1 MPLAPFSS
9 KSPIPDTYTFIV
21 AAALGLALGGIL
33 SLFFDRF
40 ALPTRIPF
48 QFTIGGFSTGVLL
61 TNLVLAVVVG
71 AIVFFG
77 YVSIV
82 VQDTTFP
89 RAHPWL
95 FLIETLVVAFVPASV
110 IYVMQDFRDDG
121 IFDFSKLNTEFLIL
135 GAKFGIFHLLFQ
147 FSGLYSYL
155 FGPAPTTPSKK
166 SNSAH

>member
-1 MPLAPFSS
+1 MPTKAVL
-9 KSPIPDTYTFIV
+9 PDTYTFIV
-21 AAALGLALGGIL
+21 AAALGLALGGLL
-33 SLFFDRF
+33 SLVFGRF

-61 TNLVLAVVVG
+61 TNIVLAVIIG

-77 YVSIV
+77 YVSII
-82 VQDTTFP
+82 VQDTVFP

-95 FLIETLVVAFVPASV
+95 FLIETLVVGFVPASV

-121 IFDFSKLNTEFLIL
+121 NFNISQLNLEFLLL
-135 GAKFGIFHLLFQ
+135 GAKFGIFHMLFQ

-155 FGPAPTTPSKK
+155 FGSRSK
-166 SNSAH
+166 

>member
-1 MPLAPFSS
+1 MPTKAVL
-9 KSPIPDTYTFIV
+9 PDTYTFIV
-21 AAALGLALGGIL
+21 AAALGLALGGLL
-33 SLFFDRF
+33 SLVFGRF

-61 TNLVLAVVVG
+61 TNIVLAVIIG

-77 YVSIV
+77 YVSII
-82 VQDTTFP
+82 VQDTVFP

-95 FLIETLVVAFVPASV
+95 FLIETLVVGFVPASV

-121 IFDFSKLNTEFLIL
+121 NFNLSQLNLEFLLL
-135 GAKFGIFHLLFQ
+135 GAKFGIFHMLFQ

-155 FGPAPTTPSKK
+155 FGSRSK
-166 SNSAH
+166 